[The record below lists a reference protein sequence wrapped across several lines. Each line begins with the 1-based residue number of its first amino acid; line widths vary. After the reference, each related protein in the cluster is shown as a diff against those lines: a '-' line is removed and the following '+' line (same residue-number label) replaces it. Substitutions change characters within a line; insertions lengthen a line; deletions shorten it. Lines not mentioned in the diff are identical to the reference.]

1 MTCFNSKGVEN
12 LDSGV
17 GIYAPDA
24 QSYKT
29 FAALFDP
36 IIDDYHKGFKPT
48 DKHPQTDFGNIEHFV
63 NVDPKNE
70 YVISTR
76 VRCGRS
82 LKGYPFNPM
91 LTEAVSILLIQSLFH
106 YSYSAFVLVQQYKEM
121 ETKVKGQLATF
132 EGELKGTYYPLLGMD
147 KATQQKLID
156 DHFLFKEGDR
166 FLQAANACRYW
177 PVGRGIFHN
186 DKKTFLMWVNEE
198 GTFYYN
204 IMIIKRL
211 IRFLFLSDHLRIIS
225 MQKGGDLKEVFG
237 RLVKV
242 NNIALSD

>member
-1 MTCFNSKGVEN
+1 
-12 LDSGV
+12 
-17 GIYAPDA
+17 
-24 QSYKT
+24 
-29 FAALFDP
+29 
-36 IIDDYHKGFKPT
+36 
-48 DKHPQTDFGNIEHFV
+48 
-63 NVDPKNE
+63 
-70 YVISTR
+70 
-76 VRCGRS
+76 
-82 LKGYPFNPM
+82 
-91 LTEAVSILLIQSLFH
+91 
-106 YSYSAFVLVQQYKEM
+106 
-121 ETKVKGQLATF
+121 
-132 EGELKGTYYPLLGMD
+132 MD